1 MDRLAGPLLCDPGR
15 KAELEARNGD
25 DQLDYITDLV
35 ERGARELRESHVL
48 TLQEIA
54 IREIY
59 PCGGRY
65 RNATKDVFIQN
76 SKHLLPD
83 VAFVPSL
90 VRDAVDWINRET
102 SRSALERASYALWR
116 FNWIHPFA
124 GGNGRT
130 SRRAASTTL
139 HAHAPTQGRHGW
151 NGDRAPRRRSRA
163 TSQLSRPESG
173 AAWRHCPPHL
183 GPCTRPRR
191 LGEAELTTSRT
202 KRSPDQTFARVGAT
216 RLKLASEVVVRA
228 SR

>member
-1 MDRLAGPLLCDPGR
+1 MDPPAGPLLCDPSR

-35 ERGARELRESHVL
+35 DRGARELRESHVL

-59 PCGGRY
+59 PCGVRY
-65 RNATKDVFIQN
+65 RDATKGVFIHN
-76 SKHLLPD
+76 SKHKLPD

-130 SRRAASTTL
+130 SRALAYLIVCMQEGRMLPGVPSMPSLIYEHRDEYIHALRAVDESQRIADARSTEERVVQPDFSPMAGFL
-139 HAHAPTQGRHGW
+139 
-151 NGDRAPRRRSRA
+151 RRMLMR
-163 TSQLSRPESG
+163 QF
-173 AAWRHCPPHL
+173 AAAIDHL
-183 GPCTRPRR
+183 G
-191 LGEAELTTSRT
+191 
-202 KRSPDQTFARVGAT
+202 SPSQR
-216 RLKLASEVVVRA
+216 
-228 SR
+228 

>member
-1 MDRLAGPLLCDPGR
+1 VDPLAGPLLCDPGR

-25 DQLDYITDLV
+25 DQLEYITDLV

-76 SKHLLPD
+76 SKHRLPD

-130 SRRAASTTL
+130 SRALAYLIVCMQEGRMLPGVPSMPSLIYEHRNEYIHVLRAVDELQKIADAQSTEEGVVQPDFSPMVDFL
-139 HAHAPTQGRHGW
+139 RHMLMK
-151 NGDRAPRRRSRA
+151 
-163 TSQLSRPESG
+163 QF
-173 AAWRHCPPHL
+173 AAAIDLL
-183 GPCTRPRR
+183 G
-191 LGEAELTTSRT
+191 
-202 KRSPDQTFARVGAT
+202 SPSHR
-216 RLKLASEVVVRA
+216 
-228 SR
+228 